1 MPAKKAKP
9 AWAPPSGLKIDVSVS
24 RGDLMFRAETTPA
37 DAMNVARMLVVMA
50 RQITGEAS
58 DLLPYAE
65 SVPGMVL
72 GYDWAEEYA
81 DGRKNRAAAPKKVG
95 F

>member
-1 MPAKKAKP
+1 MPTKRTKSG
-9 AWAPPSGLKIDVSVS
+9 WAPPSGLKIDVSVS

-37 DAMNVARMLVVMA
+37 DALNVARMLVVMA
-50 RQITGEAS
+50 RQITSEAS

-65 SVPGMVL
+65 SVPGAVM

-81 DGRKNRAAAPKKVG
+81 EMRKHHHAAPKKVG

>member
-1 MPAKKAKP
+1 
-9 AWAPPSGLKIDVSVS
+9 
-24 RGDLMFRAETTPA
+24 MFRAETTPA

-50 RQITGEAS
+50 RQITTEAS

-81 DGRKNRAAAPKKVG
+81 DMRKKRSAAPKKVG

>member
-9 AWAPPSGLKIDVSVS
+9 AWAPPAGLKIDVSIS

-50 RQITGEAS
+50 RQITTEAT

-81 DGRKNRAAAPKKVG
+81 ESKKKRSDVLKKVG

>member
-1 MPAKKAKP
+1 MPPKKTKP
-9 AWAPPSGLKIDVSVS
+9 GWAPPSGLKIDVSVS

-37 DAMNVARMLVVMA
+37 DALNVARMLVVMV
-50 RQITGEAS
+50 RQITDEAS
-58 DLLPYAE
+58 DLLPYAD
-65 SVPGMVL
+65 SVPGAVL

-81 DGRKNRAAAPKKVG
+81 EGRKNRTAAPKKVG